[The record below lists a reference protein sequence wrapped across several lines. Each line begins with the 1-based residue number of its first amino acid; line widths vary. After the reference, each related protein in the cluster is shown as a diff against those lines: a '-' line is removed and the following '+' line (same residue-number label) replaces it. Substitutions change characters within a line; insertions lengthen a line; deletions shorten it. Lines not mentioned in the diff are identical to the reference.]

1 MKAKESL
8 LDKNWYI
15 PLNFFAS
22 EDEGRTELPTD
33 QKKQKAREEGQVLKS
48 NEINSVISLF
58 VLLTVF
64 FFMLSYAAQDLISV
78 FKWQASKLPEVMS
91 ISIYSLGFA
100 YFKAMFGYAMVFLL
114 ISFVVNFFVNVV
126 QVGFLITFKPI
137 TPKWDRVRP
146 NFSKWV
152 KNSFVS
158 FDAFFNLFKS
168 LLKVVIIFL
177 IYYIILKSNIGKVSR
192 MSEYSL
198 EGGISVVLSLAYRMC
213 FFSIMVLLVI
223 SVLDYAFQRTRYV
236 ESLKMTKEEVRQE
249 KKEME
254 GDPLLRSR
262 MRERMREI
270 LNSNLNVTVP
280 QADVVIT
287 NPEHFAVAIK
297 WDSKTMTVPKV
308 LAKGQDEV
316 AFTIKRIAR
325 DNAVPV
331 MENKTLAR
339 ALYIKVKVNEEIP
352 REYWEIVSK
361 VLVKVY
367 SITKNLSRG

>member
-1 MKAKESL
+1 MSSRERL
-8 LDKNWYI
+8 LGKSWYI

-58 VLLTVF
+58 ILLTAF
-64 FFMLSYAAQDLISV
+64 FFMLSYVAQDLISV
-78 FKWQASKLPEVMS
+78 FRWQASKLPEIMS
-91 ISIYSLGFA
+91 VSIYSINFA
-100 YFKAMFGYAMVFLL
+100 YFRAMFGYTMVFLL
-114 ISFVVNFFVNVV
+114 IAFVVNFFVNVV

-137 TPKWDRVRP
+137 VPKWDRVNP
-146 NFSKWV
+146 NFSKWI
-152 KNSFVS
+152 KNSFGS

-168 LLKVVIIFL
+168 LSKVVIISL
-177 IYYIILKSNIGKVSR
+177 IYYVILRSNIGKIAR
-192 MSEYSL
+192 IPEYSL
-198 EGGISVVLSLAYRMC
+198 ESGVSVVLSLAYKVC
-213 FFSIMVLLVI
+213 FFSMMVLMVV

-236 ESLKMTKEEVRQE
+236 ESLKMTKEEVKQE

-270 LNSNLNVTVP
+270 LNSNLKVTVP
-280 QADVVIT
+280 QADVVIV
-287 NPEHFAVAIK
+287 NPEHFAVAIR
-297 WDSKTMTVPKV
+297 WDSKTMQAPRI

-316 AFTIKRIAR
+316 AFTIKKIAR
-325 DNAVPV
+325 DSGVPV

-361 VLVKVY
+361 ILVKVY